1 MTVDARKEAKRMKL
15 LNIYGNDQTGEKIC
29 SFITGKRLKE
39 VGTIYNKIRNSHR
52 FTFQYEQ
59 EDKKHLKKI
68 GDEYAMQCVLIIK
81 YSSIIINYNIENVNN
96 IQYQYQK

>member
-52 FTFQYEQ
+52 FTF
-59 EDKKHLKKI
+59 
-68 GDEYAMQCVLIIK
+68 
-81 YSSIIINYNIENVNN
+81 
-96 IQYQYQK
+96 